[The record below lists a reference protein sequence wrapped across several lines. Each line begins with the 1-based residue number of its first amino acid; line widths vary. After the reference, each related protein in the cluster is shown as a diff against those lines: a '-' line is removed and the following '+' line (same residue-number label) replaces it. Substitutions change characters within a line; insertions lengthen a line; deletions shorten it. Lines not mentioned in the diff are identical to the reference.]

1 MAGCRS
7 GRWLVRLH
15 RHRELLVSLISLEQK
30 RRGSPR
36 LFSFLGS
43 VKPSEARADTDSVSL
58 TLHPPARVAA
68 LVGALVLTGLA
79 AVVFLLGRGAL
90 GSDSAPAAPAPV
102 VTSKPTPSSA
112 TTPKPHP
119 AAKAAKRA
127 RVASG
132 FPARIDHALRYS
144 RVVVVSVSIP
154 GAPVDRVVRS
164 EARSAARAS
173 RAGFVAISALDERA
187 VGGLVA
193 KTGVLPDPAVV
204 IVKRPGTVAATF
216 SVADAGTIAQAV
228 AEARR

>member
-1 MAGCRS
+1 MAGRRA
-7 GRWLVRLH
+7 GRRLVRLH
-15 RHRELLVSLISLEQK
+15 GNRELLVSPSLEQK
-30 RRGSPR
+30 RRGRPR
-36 LFSFLGS
+36 LFSFLHI

-79 AVVFLLGRGAL
+79 AVVLMLGRGAL
-90 GSDSAPAAPAPV
+90 GGESPPATATAPAS
-102 VTSKPTPSSA
+102 TSKPTTHSA
-112 TTPKPHP
+112 ATSRPKAGAKPVKP
-119 AAKAAKRA
+119 AH
-127 RVASG
+127 VASG

-154 GAPVDRVVRS
+154 GAAVDRVVRS

-187 VGGLVA
+187 VAGLVA
-193 KTGVLPDPAVV
+193 KTGVLPEPAVV

>member
-1 MAGCRS
+1 MAGRRA
-7 GRWLVRLH
+7 GRRLVRLH
-15 RHRELLVSLISLEQK
+15 GNRELLVSPSLEQK
-30 RRGSPR
+30 RRGRPR
-36 LFSFLGS
+36 LFSFLHI

-79 AVVFLLGRGAL
+79 AVVFMLGRGAL
-90 GSDSAPAAPAPV
+90 GAESPPAKTTAPATP
-102 VTSKPTPSSA
+102 SKPTMHSA
-112 TTPKPHP
+112 ATSRPKA
-119 AAKAAKRA
+119 AAKPIKPAH
-127 RVASG
+127 VASG
-132 FPARIDHALRYS
+132 FPARIDHALQYS

-154 GAPVDRVVRS
+154 GAAVDRIVRS
-164 EARSAARAS
+164 EARSGARAS
-173 RAGFVAISALDERA
+173 RAGFVAISALNERA

>member
-1 MAGCRS
+1 VAGRRAGS
-7 GRWLVRLH
+7 RLVRLH
-15 RHRELLVSLISLEQK
+15 GNRELLVSPSLERK
-30 RRGSPR
+30 RRGRPR
-36 LFSFLGS
+36 LFSFLHI
-43 VKPSEARADTDSVSL
+43 VKPSEPHADTVSVSL

-79 AVVFLLGRGAL
+79 AVVFMLGRGAVGGESSL
-90 GSDSAPAAPAPV
+90 ATATAPV
-102 VTSKPTPSSA
+102 TTSKPTTHSA
-112 TTPKPHP
+112 ATSRPKA
-119 AAKAAKRA
+119 AAKTMKPPH
-127 RVASG
+127 VASG

-154 GAPVDRVVRS
+154 GAAVDRVVRS

-173 RAGFVAISALDERA
+173 RAGFVAISALNERTVA
-187 VGGLVA
+187 ELVA

-228 AEARR
+228 AEARG

>member
-1 MAGCRS
+1 
-7 GRWLVRLH
+7 
-15 RHRELLVSLISLEQK
+15 
-30 RRGSPR
+30 
-36 LFSFLGS
+36 
-43 VKPSEARADTDSVSL
+43 VSL

-79 AVVFLLGRGAL
+79 AVVFMLGRGAL
-90 GSDSAPAAPAPV
+90 GGESPPETATAPATA
-102 VTSKPTPSSA
+102 SKPTMHSTAKSR
-112 TTPKPHP
+112 PKA
-119 AAKAAKRA
+119 AAKPVKPAH
-127 RVASG
+127 VASG
-132 FPARIDHALRYS
+132 FPAPIDHALRYS

-154 GAPVDRVVRS
+154 GAAVDRVVRT

-173 RAGFVAISALDERA
+173 RAGFVPISALNERA

-204 IVKRPGTVAATF
+204 IVKRPGTVSATF

>member
-1 MAGCRS
+1 MAGRRA
-7 GRWLVRLH
+7 GRRLVRLH
-15 RHRELLVSLISLEQK
+15 RHRELLVSPSLEQK
-30 RRGSPR
+30 RRGRPR
-36 LFSFLGS
+36 LFSFLHI

-58 TLHPPARVAA
+58 TLHPSARVAA
-68 LVGALVLTGLA
+68 FVGALVLTGLA
-79 AVVFLLGRGAL
+79 AVVLMLGRGAL
-90 GSDSAPAAPAPV
+90 GGESPPATTTAPAT
-102 VTSKPTPSSA
+102 TSKPTTHSA
-112 TTPKPHP
+112 STSRPKA
-119 AAKAAKRA
+119 AAKPVKPAH
-127 RVASG
+127 VASG

-154 GAPVDRVVRS
+154 GAAVDRVVRS

-173 RAGFVAISALDERA
+173 RAGFVAISVLNERA
-187 VGGLVA
+187 VAGLVA

>member
-1 MAGCRS
+1 MAGRRA
-7 GRWLVRLH
+7 GRRLVRLH
-15 RHRELLVSLISLEQK
+15 RHRELLVSPSLEQK
-30 RRGSPR
+30 RRGRPR
-36 LFSFLGS
+36 LFSFLHI
-43 VKPSEARADTDSVSL
+43 VKASEAPADTDSVSL

-68 LVGALVLTGLA
+68 FVGALVLTGLA
-79 AVVFLLGRGAL
+79 AVVLMLGRGAL
-90 GSDSAPAAPAPV
+90 GGESPPATATAPPT
-102 VTSKPTPSSA
+102 TSKPTTHGAA
-112 TTPKPHP
+112 TSRPKA
-119 AAKAAKRA
+119 AAKLVKPAH
-127 RVASG
+127 VASG
-132 FPARIDHALRYS
+132 FPARIDHALRYR

-173 RAGFVAISALDERA
+173 RAGFVAISALNERTVA
-187 VGGLVA
+187 GLVA

>member
-1 MAGCRS
+1 VAGRRA
-7 GRWLVRLH
+7 GRRLVRLH
-15 RHRELLVSLISLEQK
+15 GNRELLVSPSLEQK
-30 RRGSPR
+30 RRGRPR
-36 LFSFLGS
+36 LFSFLHI
-43 VKPSEARADTDSVSL
+43 VKASEAPADTDSVSL

-68 LVGALVLTGLA
+68 FVGALVLTGLA
-79 AVVFLLGRGAL
+79 AVVLMLGRGAL
-90 GSDSAPAAPAPV
+90 GGESPPATATAPPT
-102 VTSKPTPSSA
+102 TSKPTTHGAA
-112 TTPKPHP
+112 TSRPKA
-119 AAKAAKRA
+119 AAKLVKPAH
-127 RVASG
+127 VASG
-132 FPARIDHALRYS
+132 FPARIDHALRYR

-173 RAGFVAISALDERA
+173 RAGFVAISALNERTVA
-187 VGGLVA
+187 GLVA